1 MQLYLTDQQNSF
13 DKHLQKF
20 IVQPVMPYTCQKL
33 REQVTTIGLG
43 AQSIQDV
50 NTDILFRYK
59 IFPKH
64 IMSCRAQWEAEGRSM
79 QTGDTVLQQVYI
91 PPVKGLSLKLIFGVR
106 IHSIIRETTRIGF
119 SYETL
124 QGHAERGISTFTL
137 EQADEEQLIFKIH
150 TFSEPGNQLTKL
162 AAPFFAL
169 PYQAYC
175 TREALKNVR
184 KQLYIA

>member
-1 MQLYLTDQQNSF
+1 MQLYLTDQQHNF

-20 IVQPVMPYTCQKL
+20 ISQPVMPYTRQKL
-33 REQVTTIGLG
+33 REQITTIGLG
-43 AQSIQDV
+43 ARSIKDV

-64 IMSCRAQWEAEGRSM
+64 IMSCRTQWETEGRSM
-79 QTGDTVLQQVYI
+79 QTGDTILQQVYI

-106 IHSIIRETTRIGF
+106 IHSIIREATRTGF

-137 EQADEEQLIFKIH
+137 EQTGEGRLIFKIH
-150 TFSEPGNQLTKL
+150 TFSEPGNLLTKL
-162 AAPFFAL
+162 AAPVFAL

-184 KQLYIA
+184 TQLYIA